1 MHSMA
6 SLCCYSIYC
15 SLCCELIECT
25 LKGLCGC
32 SARLCLAHAGQ
43 VGKGALTVREDAR
56 MVAEKDPQKVQEPA
70 GPAFRDMAADAAEF
84 QVCSRLHPLS
94 CRMGPEGA
102 DLQSLIRTVLPT
114 LLSGFMNAAIT
125 S

>member
-1 MHSMA
+1 M
-6 SLCCYSIYC
+6 
-15 SLCCELIECT
+15 
-25 LKGLCGC
+25 
-32 SARLCLAHAGQ
+32 
-43 VGKGALTVREDAR
+43 GKGALTVREDAR

-84 QVCSRLHPLS
+84 QVCARLHPLS

-102 DLQSLIRTVLPT
+102 DLQSLSRTVLPT
-114 LLSGFMNAAIT
+114 PLFDVMDAANT